1 MGGGSLAKTALHG
14 MIGLISAP
22 RSRAATRRPG
32 SLGGM
37 TQDKLAP
44 ELSEY
49 LDKELG
55 IKPGSADYAGLMQLG
70 TTLAGT

>member
-1 MGGGSLAKTALHG
+1 
-14 MIGLISAP
+14 
-22 RSRAATRRPG
+22 
-32 SLGGM
+32 M

-70 TTLAGT
+70 TTLAGTAIAAGGSRGGVWGDQCVGGGGE